1 MHRTPN
7 TNQGL
12 RSRTSNAITGNFLA
26 ANLFLQVYCEENVV
40 TEITTDFL
48 STAAFANHAAT
59 VGGVPLLRLSS
70 NRLNRES
77 ANVKVLYFIGSDKLK
92 EERITFLPAGDKK
105 KIIIIIISCQ
115 VLS

>member
-1 MHRTPN
+1 MLFT
-7 TNQGL
+7 
-12 RSRTSNAITGNFLA
+12 
-26 ANLFLQVYCEENVV
+26 ANPFLQVYCEENVV
-40 TEITTDFL
+40 TEITADSL

-59 VGGVPLLRLSS
+59 VGGVPLLRLSAS

>member
-1 MHRTPN
+1 MP
-7 TNQGL
+7 
-12 RSRTSNAITGNFLA
+12 LA

-40 TEITTDFL
+40 TEITADSL